1 MQLVNV
7 VLLAVEA
14 TRREIMAKLLEGMLD
29 REIYTILEY
38 SDILYHAVLF
48 RAVVGEVGRLEKRLS
63 EVKIELTRANFLQWL
78 EAVNEKGS
86 M

>member
-14 TRREIMAKLLEGMLD
+14 TRREIMTKQLEGMLD

-38 SDILYHAVLF
+38 ADILYHAVLF
-48 RAVVGEVGRLEKRLS
+48 RAVLGEVSRLEKRLS

-78 EAVNEKGS
+78 EAVNQQES